1 MKTTLDL
8 TTIKQEF
15 ANCECGQAHPL
26 TLKCVKAESGVV
38 HQVGQI
44 LTDQAFPKRL
54 LLVADQQTLRA
65 SEGIRES
72 LAGYAVK
79 EIIYDNFRQA
89 ELKESKRIQAQ
100 AEDTEAILAVG
111 TGSIHD
117 VCRYA
122 ASQANLP
129 LCLFAT
135 APSMDGFASYN
146 AALTDGSFKETYAAK
161 TPEIILADTQI
172 LARSPKELKAAGFG
186 DMVAKYVALIDWQV
200 SHLLV
205 NEMYCPKVASLT
217 RKAVDRLMA
226 MSHQIQEEN
235 EQSAKAVFEGLLLTG
250 IAMGFTKTS
259 RPASGTEHILS
270 HFWECMK
277 LLEGQLSDYH
287 GKKVGVA
294 TLLIMDVYERLMAY
308 ESVDTFPEKVD
319 WNEIYQA
326 YGPLSDQVR
335 RLNSPETITNRIDP
349 ERLKAAW
356 PKIREIIRSVPSAAV
371 IRKAMTEAGCA
382 LKAEDIG
389 ISDHLR
395 DLGMTVHPYM
405 RNRLSLYRLRN
416 MLAEKT
422 SR

>member
-1 MKTTLDL
+1 MKATLDL
-8 TTIKQEF
+8 AAIKQEF
-15 ANCECGQAHPL
+15 SDCECGQAHPL
-26 TLKCVKAESGVV
+26 TLKCVRAESGLV
-38 HQVGQI
+38 HHVGHI
-44 LTDQAFPKRL
+44 LTAQAFPKRL
-54 LLVADQQTLRA
+54 LLVADNQTIRA
-65 SEGIRES
+65 STGIRES
-72 LAGYAVK
+72 LADYSVK
-79 EIIYDNFRQA
+79 EIIYDNFRHA
-89 ELKESKRIQAQ
+89 ELKESKRIQVL

-122 ASQANLP
+122 AAQANLP

-146 AALTDGSFKETYAAK
+146 AALTDGYFKESFAAK

-172 LARSPKELKAAGFG
+172 LARSPKELKASGFG

-200 SHLLV
+200 SHLLI
-205 NEMYCPKVASLT
+205 NERYCPRVASLT
-217 RKAVDRLMA
+217 RQAVDRLMA
-226 MSHQIQEEN
+226 MSKKIQDEN

-270 HFWECMK
+270 HFWECMT
-277 LLEGQLSDYH
+277 LLEGHLSDYH

-294 TLLIMDVYERLMAY
+294 TLLIMDVYERLAAY
-308 ESVDTFPEKVD
+308 KAVDTFPEKVD

-335 RLNSPETITNRIDP
+335 RLNSPETITDRIDP
-349 ERLKAAW
+349 ERIKAVW
-356 PKIREIIRSVPSAAV
+356 PKIREIIHSVPSAAI
-371 IRKAMTEAGCA
+371 IRKAMTKAGCA
-382 LKAEDIG
+382 LTTDAIG
-389 ISDHLR
+389 ISDRLR
-395 DLGMTVHPYM
+395 DLGLTLHPYL

-422 SR
+422 AH